1 MGYTHYWYRK
11 EVLNSNKF
19 SNAIKDISLV
29 FSYTKP
35 LEFPKGLNDSK
46 YIIDVYELNSREI
59 NFNGI
64 GENGHENFTIADV
77 FKDNYNKDELWK
89 FNFCKTARKP
99 YDKYVIAC
107 LYIFKHHF
115 ADDIKI
121 SSDGDV
127 EEWYDGIK
135 MVKDVLGY
143 PYDPSKF
150 ELDETHNL
158 NEELKQ

>member
-11 EVLNSNKF
+11 EVLDRNEF

-35 LEFPKGLNDSK
+35 LEYPKGLNDSK
-46 YIIDVYELNSREI
+46 HIIDVYELNSESI

-64 GENGHENFTIADV
+64 GEQAHETFSIKQNII
-77 FKDNYNKDELWK
+77 DEWYGDDLWK

-121 SSDGDV
+121 SSDGD
-127 EEWYDGIK
+127 ETEWYDGIK
-135 MVKDVLGY
+135 LVKDVLGY
-143 PYDPSKF
+143 PYDPNKF